1 MGHAMDKTVNKQS
14 GKPAPTASGAV
25 PPGKG
30 DAAKKSPSGRG
41 KNTPSSDGQ
50 SRTQAAQTRED
61 KLAEAL
67 RANLRRRK
75 QANR

>member
-1 MGHAMDKTVNKQS
+1 MDKTLDKQS
-14 GKPAPTASGAV
+14 RKPAPTASGAV

-30 DAAKKSPSGRG
+30 DAAKKSPSGPG
-41 KNTPSSDGQ
+41 KNAPSSNGQ
-50 SRTQAAQTRED
+50 PRPQAAQTRED